1 MEIKEKTIEDQ
12 KIAVI
17 NHKGSME
24 EMELLIAKLMG
35 WVETEDLKTEGNLF
49 AIYYNNPKTAD
60 KDGIVYDIGIPIASD
75 STANPTELI
84 QIVDML
90 EHRIIAGKHK
100 GSYENIRDSYDKMIK
115 HCEDN
120 NYDIIGS
127 PKEVYIKSRFNNDNG
142 ELLTEIQFPIIKM

>member
-12 KIAVI
+12 KVAIM

-24 EMELLIAKLMG
+24 DMELLIAKLMG
-35 WVETEDLKTEGNLF
+35 WIETEDVETEGNLF

-60 KDGIVYDIGIPIASD
+60 ENGIVYDIGIPIATN
-75 STANPTELI
+75 STANPTETI
-84 QIVDML
+84 QIVDIL
-90 EHRIIAGKHK
+90 EHKVIAGKHE
-100 GSYENIRDSYDKMIK
+100 GSYENIRDSYDEMIK

-120 NYDIIGS
+120 SYDIIGS

-142 ELLTEIQFPIIKM
+142 ELITEIQFPIIKM